1 MTFAQRIG
9 VAAFKKAIRA
19 QQSHLMKEKHQ
30 LESIQIDLGVDLMTG
45 NVLREKVNHE
55 FKNKKDFERTVET
68 LANVPIEQRGS
79 KQLQEAIKIVKKMEF
94 F

>member
-1 MTFAQRIG
+1 
-9 VAAFKKAIRA
+9 
-19 QQSHLMKEKHQ
+19 
-30 LESIQIDLGVDLMTG
+30 MTG
-45 NVLREKVNHE
+45 NVWREKVNHE

-94 F
+94 FSLVQFKKLKCNVYSWASPRRSCINMNFDLY